1 MVIFRG
7 RRGTSS
13 VHETIRAM
21 LVFLI
26 VPRVTCCLLSN
37 DSRLCIS
44 VIQSSIGI
52 DIDIDISGLQFI
64 WLSSRLGILKL
75 VLELDIFLVVACYLL
90 LVHLP

>member
-1 MVIFRG
+1 MIIFRG
-7 RRGTSS
+7 GRGASS
-13 VHETIRAM
+13 VHETIRAV
-21 LVFLI
+21 LVLLV